1 MCGIAGIVSF
11 NGANIDSSLLTSFAA
26 PLKYRG
32 PDQDGS
38 FIDNNAQY
46 QIGFAHK
53 RLSIIDLSENGRQ
66 PMFSESKDVCIVFN
80 GEIYNYKT
88 LKERL
93 KKHSFTSTSD
103 TEVIIAAYKE
113 WGFEKALTELDG
125 MFAIALFDFKTQT
138 LYFARDRFGEK
149 PLYYLYE
156 NGLFAFSSDIRSF
169 YTLKVNLSIN
179 RFALANY
186 FAELCTPAEHSIWT
200 EVKKLLPAHYGKLDK
215 TTGLKTDCFWQLN
228 YKNKLSV
235 SESEIVENCETLIE
249 NSVKSKL
256 VADVPVGCFLSG
268 GIDSSLVALYAAK
281 FANNLNTF
289 SVGFNYEKFN
299 ELPYAKIVA
308 DKIGAKHHEVI
319 IDPSSIAIVNELL
332 GEYGE
337 PFADSSQI
345 PTYYISKFARQH
357 VKVVIGGD
365 GGDEVFAGYRTY
377 NQGYRMMFWYHM
389 RYLSSFLSPFSF
401 NEKINYIR
409 GVMNGN
415 STTIGSALYR
425 NMGFSTDE
433 LFALTNDMSLSN
445 AVANTNRNA
454 IAEALQFTSNP
465 FDALLFA
472 NVKTRMPN
480 DYLVKTD
487 RASMF
492 ASLELRTPFLDKNLI
507 EYTAQIPYDLLMKRQ
522 TNKYITKTIAEKYF
536 DKAFIYRQKMGFSIP
551 IGEWIKREWKNEVE
565 EVIFNENPFIKLNKE
580 YIESIYNKHI
590 TSESDNTHKLWALYV
605 FNKWAISVHK

>member
-11 NGANIDSSLLTSFAA
+11 NGAKIDSNLLTSFAA

-38 FIDNNAQY
+38 FIDNNTQY

-53 RLSIIDLSENGRQ
+53 RLSIIDLSENGKQ
-66 PMFSESKDVCIVFN
+66 PMFSENKDVCIVFN

-93 KKHSFTSTSD
+93 SKHCFTSTSD

-149 PLYYLYE
+149 PFYYLYE

-169 YTLKVNLSIN
+169 YTLNINLSIN

-215 TTGLKTDCFWQLN
+215 INGLKTDCYWQLN

-235 SESEIVENCETLIE
+235 SESEMVETCETLIE
-249 NSVKSKL
+249 NSVKNKL

-281 FANNLNTF
+281 FTNNLNTF
-289 SVGFNYEKFN
+289 SVGFNYENFN

-308 DKIGAKHHEVI
+308 NKIGAKHHEVI
-319 IDPSSIAIVNELL
+319 IDPSSIAVVNELL

-377 NQGYRMMFWYHM
+377 NQGYRMMFWYRM
-389 RYLSSFLSPFSF
+389 RYLARFLSPFSF
-401 NEKINYIR
+401 NEKANYIF
-409 GVMNGN
+409 GVMN
-415 STTIGSALYR
+415 SDPTTIGSALYR

-433 LFALTNDMSLSN
+433 LFALTNDISLSN

-465 FDALLFA
+465 FDALLLA

-492 ASLELRTPFLDKNLI
+492 ASLELRTPFLDKKLI
-507 EYTAQIPYDLLMKRQ
+507 EYTAQIPYNTLMKNQ

-536 DKAFIYRQKMGFSIP
+536 DKAFIYRQKMGFGIP
-551 IGEWIKREWKNEVE
+551 IGEWIKREWKSEVE

-580 YIESIYNKHI
+580 YIELIYNKHI
-590 TSESDNTHKLWALYV
+590 TGQSDNTHKLWALYV
-605 FNKWAISVHK
+605 FNKWATTVYK